1 MASNYIPYLVF
12 DGVDADHELREIRAA
27 TAAAALNQHQADIFE
42 AYLRGITVEEYR
54 AMRLRARAH
63 ENSSLFSREAR
74 KENKNPNF

>member
-12 DGVDADHELREIRAA
+12 DGVDAELREIRAA
-27 TAAAALNQHQADIFE
+27 TAAAALNEDQADIFE

-54 AMRLRARAH
+54 AMRLSAQEI